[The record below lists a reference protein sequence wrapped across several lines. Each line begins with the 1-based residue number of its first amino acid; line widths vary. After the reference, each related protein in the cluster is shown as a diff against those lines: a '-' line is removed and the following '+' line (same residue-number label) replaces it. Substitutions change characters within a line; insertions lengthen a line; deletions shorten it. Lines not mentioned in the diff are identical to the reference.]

1 MTKSKDTA
9 SLKTLAAP
17 KPGQSYGASKTR
29 RRTVT
34 SGHAARPVKGL
45 VQFNVK
51 IRARARHRFDELF
64 DRVGENMTKG
74 ELLEAMIEAYA
85 SGRVGTETAPPDED
99 IEAGRSEA
107 MVVHFV
113 PELSD
118 ALQRRASRNGWTV
131 SATIEHAC
139 AVAADAEE
147 AQEMSK
153 GNGGEPSSAEKTVG

>member
-1 MTKSKDTA
+1 MAKDKDTA

-17 KPGQSYGASKTR
+17 KPGETYGASKTR

-51 IRARARHRFDELF
+51 IRGRSRQKFEQFFDALN
-64 DRVGENMTKG
+64 DGRTRG

-85 SGRVGTETAPPDED
+85 D

-113 PELSD
+113 PELAD
-118 ALQRRASRNGWTV
+118 ALQRRANRNGWTV
-131 SATIEHAC
+131 SATVEHAC
-139 AVAADAEE
+139 AVAADVEE
-147 AQEMSK
+147 AQEMSS
-153 GNGGEPSSAEKTVG
+153 GNGREPSSAEKTVG